1 METLYQSGDVISDR
15 YRIIASLGEGGMGI
29 TYAAED
35 LTYLDKRRVAIKV
48 LSLHQSREW
57 KALELFEREARVSI
71 Q

>member
-1 METLYQSGDVISDR
+1 METLYQSGDLINDR

-48 LSLHQSREW
+48 LSLHQ
-57 KALELFEREARVSI
+57 VSGKLSNYLSEKPEC
-71 Q
+71 